1 VALACF
7 ITPSKDL
14 SSAVERVRHAERLGY
29 DAVFTT
35 HVGGRDALI
44 TTTAYAQAT
53 SRIKVGTGVLPCFP
67 RHPVALGI
75 EAATVDEI
83 TGGRLIL
90 GIGPSHQMTMENWYG
105 IEMRKPAKRM
115 REYVQ
120 ILRSLFTTGSVAFD
134 GEFYH
139 TQYAFMGYSARAD
152 LPVYVSALAPNML
165 RMCGELA
172 DGDIL
177 WSCLP
182 TYIRETVGPTIRS
195 AAESTGRDAS
205 AVNIVAAI
213 PTALTTNRSAAF
225 DAFRKGFYVYMNLPF
240 YRRAIEGAGYE
251 AELKAFDEAQ
261 GAGDFPGA
269 LAAMSDAM
277 LEEYCAFGDEKQIAD
292 KIAEYRDAGVTTPGI
307 GILNAGDGYAGHE
320 ATLEAAARAAG

>member
-1 VALACF
+1 MALACF

-14 SSAVERVRHAERLGY
+14 ASAVERVQYAERLGY

-35 HVGGRDALI
+35 QVGGRDALI

-90 GIGPSHQMTMENWYG
+90 GIGPSHQITMEMWYG
-105 IEMRKPAKRM
+105 IEMRKPATRM

-120 ILRSLFTTGSVAFD
+120 ILRPLFTTNAVSFD

-139 TQYAFMGYSARAD
+139 AQYAFMGYGARSD
-152 LPVYVSALAPNML
+152 LPIYIAALAPNML
-165 RMCGELA
+165 RLCGELC

-177 WSCLP
+177 WGCLP
-182 TYIRETVGPTIRS
+182 TYIRETVAPTIRS
-195 AAESTGRDAS
+195 AAEGVGRDPS
-205 AVNIVAAI
+205 SVEIVAAI
-213 PTALTTNRSAAF
+213 PTALTTNRAAAF
-225 DAFRKGFYVYMNLPF
+225 ESFRKDFMVYMNLPF
-240 YRRAIEGAGYE
+240 YRRAIAGAGYE

-261 GAGDFPGA
+261 AAGDFPA
-269 LAAMSDAM
+269 TLAAMNEEM
-277 LEEYCAFGDEKQIAD
+277 LDEFCAFGDEKQIAT
-292 KIAEYRDAGVTTPGI
+292 KIAEYRDAGVTMPGI

-320 ATLEAAARAAG
+320 ATLEAVARVAG